1 MRTLLTKKNNI
12 KKSFVILVLSCCV
25 FFNSCSFESNNN
37 TSPKHEANKILDN
50 LLIALENKDEE
61 AIKNLMAP
69 KLASNSETLNTEI
82 QNAFDFFEGK
92 IISYKNIETI
102 SDGEKYDN
110 GKLIYLRIGNAI
122 TNEIITDTNTYR
134 ISFSAVLINEKNTDQ
149 EGVWRIWIGND
160 DEESV
165 VIGSDDYDL

>member
-1 MRTLLTKKNNI
+1 MKKQLI
-12 KKSFVILVLSCCV
+12 VIFVLICC
-25 FFNSCSFESNNN
+25 FFLNGCNASNPFFFESNSNN
-37 TSPKHEANKILDN
+37 VNQKEEVNEILGT

-69 KLASNSETLNTEI
+69 KLAANSETLNTEI

-92 IISYKNIETI
+92 IISYKNIETT
-102 SDGEKYDN
+102 SEGERHDN

-122 TNEIITDTNTYR
+122 TNEIITDTNIYS

-149 EGVWRIWIGND
+149 EGIWRIWIGND